1 MKIINQIVQMIKSE
15 IKNNTAILTLN
26 RPEKRNALHPF
37 LVEQLKVKLAEYE
50 KEESIKSL
58 IITGEG
64 NAFCAGADLEYLQHL
79 STNSTIENYEDTKS
93 LAELFLMI
101 YEFSKPT
108 EIAAVN
114 GPAIAG
120 GCGLASVCDFI
131 VAHPEKSK
139 FGYSEVKIGFIPAIV
154 SIFLIKKVGEGL
166 AKQLL
171 LEGEIISGKRA
182 YEIGFVN
189 YFAED
194 VLSESIKLTE
204 RLNKNSSESIRLTKQ
219 MIHNISN
226 FSVREAVNHCIGLNT
241 ISRST
246 VDFKKGI
253 DSFLNKD
260 K

>member
-1 MKIINQIVQMIKSE
+1 MIKSE
-15 IKNNTAILTLN
+15 ITNNTAIITLN

-37 LVEQLKVKLAEYE
+37 MVEQIKLNLKEFANDDNVR
-50 KEESIKSL
+50 SL

-64 NAFCAGADLEYLQHL
+64 NTFCAGADLEYLQKL
-79 STNSTIENYEDTKS
+79 SNNTSIENYDDSKS
-93 LAELFLMI
+93 LAEMFLMI
-101 YEFSKPT
+101 YEFPKPT
-108 EIAAVN
+108 IAAVN

-131 VAHPEKSK
+131 IAHPEKSK

-154 SIFLIKKVGEGL
+154 SIFLIKKVGEGI

-171 LEGEIISGKRA
+171 LEGDRISGQRA

-189 YFAED
+189 Y
-194 VLSESIKLTE
+194 LSENVFQESLSLAEK
-204 RLNKNSSESIRLTKQ
+204 LNKNSLQSIKETKQ
-219 MIHNISN
+219 MINQISN
-226 FSVREAVNHCIGLNT
+226 LSVREAVNHCINLNV

-246 VDFKKGI
+246 EDFKNGI
-253 DSFLNKD
+253 ASFLNKE

>member
-1 MKIINQIVQMIKSE
+1 MIKSE

-37 LVEQLKVKLAEYE
+37 LVEQLKNKLVEFE
-50 KEESIKSL
+50 KDDSVKSL

-64 NAFCAGADLEYLQHL
+64 NTFCSGADLEYLQKI
-79 STNSTIENYEDTKS
+79 SKNSTLENYEDSKS
-93 LAELFLMI
+93 LAEMFLMI
-101 YEFSKPT
+101 YEFPKPT
-108 EIAAVN
+108 IAAVN
-114 GPAIAG
+114 GSAIAG

-131 VAHPEKSK
+131 VAHPDKSK
-139 FGYSEVKIGFIPAIV
+139 FGYTEVKIGFIPAIV

-182 YEIGFVN
+182 YEIGFAN
-189 YFAED
+189 YIAED
-194 VLSESIKLTE
+194 VMDESLKLAKK
-204 RLNKNSSESIRLTKQ
+204 LNCNSIESLRLTKQ
-219 MIHNISN
+219 MINTISN
-226 FSVREAVNHCIGLNT
+226 LSVKEAVNQCIGLNT

-246 VDFKKGI
+246 DDFKNGI
-253 DSFLNKD
+253 NKFLSKD

>member
-1 MKIINQIVQMIKSE
+1 MIKSE
-15 IKNNTAILTLN
+15 IKNNTAIITLN

-37 LVEQLKVKLAEYE
+37 LVEQLKNKLVEFE
-50 KEESIKSL
+50 KDDSVKSL

-64 NAFCAGADLEYLQHL
+64 NTFCAGADLEYLKQL
-79 STNSTIENYEDTKS
+79 ANNSSIENYNDSKS

-108 EIAAVN
+108 IAAVN
-114 GPAIAG
+114 GVAVAG

-131 VAHPEKSK
+131 IAHPEKSK

-189 YFAED
+189 YLAED
-194 VLSESIKLTE
+194 LIDESLKLAE
-204 RLNKNSSESIRLTKQ
+204 KLNCNSVESLRLTKNLLN
-219 MIHNISN
+219 NISN
-226 FSVREAVNHCIGLNT
+226 LSVKEAVNHCIGLNT

-246 VDFKKGI
+246 LDFKKGI